1 MQSLSISLCKS
12 LPLKAFQGANEFKEL
27 VRLDCSQ
34 HPAEH
39 RHHLTT
45 TDLDG
50 VKKHAVAINF
60 IVKTIACKG
69 FAGCDMFLR
78 HCRLSMSQ
86 HPAEHGHH
94 LTATDLDGEQR
105 HANAINFIV

>member
-1 MQSLSISLCKS
+1 MQLLSISLCKA
-12 LPLKAFQGANEFKEL
+12 LPVKAFQGATEIKEL

-34 HPAEH
+34 HPADH

>member
-12 LPLKAFQGANEFKEL
+12 LPLKAFQGATEIKEL

-34 HPAEH
+34 HPADH

-45 TDLDG
+45 
-50 VKKHAVAINF
+50 
-60 IVKTIACKG
+60 
-69 FAGCDMFLR
+69 
-78 HCRLSMSQ
+78 
-86 HPAEHGHH
+86 
-94 LTATDLDGEQR
+94 TDLDGEQR